1 MSDKYIGDFE
11 KGQLVR
17 VKFNTFSQAIIPT
30 APTVDPTVAVYKDSA
45 TEFTTGVT
53 QPTVNFD
60 SKDGVHE
67 LVIDT
72 SDAVYEIG
80 KDYDIIFTAGTVD
93 GTDLTRTI
101 LRTFSIENR
110 NTDANVTR
118 IAGQTASAA
127 APVTFPAAIAS
138 QASVDTLA
146 SYVDT
151 EVAAIKAKTDNLP
164 TDPADASD
172 IAASFVTVNNTLATI
187 AAYIDTEV
195 AAIKAKTD
203 NLPTDPADASDI
215 AASFASVDAALT
227 TIAGYIDT
235 EVAAIKAKTD
245 NLPVDPADASDIA
258 ASFSNITTLLNTL
271 ATYVDTEVAAIKA
284 KTDNLPANPAA
295 VSDVPTASA
304 IADAVLEE
312 SVDAHDNVPHSL
324 AKYISIIKK
333 ANTVIDGVVTSA
345 TTPSTTSFSS
355 NINYPTGAFKHAVL
369 LFTNAAA
376 INEQNSPLLTYV
388 NPNGVI
394 TVEEPFTTAPTVG
407 DEFIIIPTNHVHSI
421 AAIQNGLATSTA
433 LAAVAT
439 NVTDLV
445 ARIPA
450 TLFAGITSLANWLG
464 AIAGKTADSTTRA
477 QINATAA
484 GANFNETTDSLE
496 AIRDRGDAAWIT
508 GATGQGSGARIV
520 TITVRDS
527 SASPVEAATVRVYRA
542 GETYAGVTNASGV
555 TSFSLDD
562 ATFTVAITA
571 AGFSFTPVSL
581 VVSGNVSQTYTLTS
595 TGGVTPSVAPRTT
608 GFWTVNDL
616 NGVAQ
621 AGAQVTIQA
630 SSPPPGSTGLAME
643 DAPRTATADNQ
654 GVVQFNNLVKGATYI
669 VYRTGSSR
677 KYNIVVP
684 STAGDSTPM
693 GSIVG

>member
-1 MSDKYIGDFE
+1 MSDKYIGDFK
-11 KGQLVR
+11 KGQTIR
-17 VKFNTFSQAIIPT
+17 VKFNTFSQALLPT
-30 APTVDPTVAVYKDSA
+30 APSVNPTVAVYKDSA
-45 TEFTTGVT
+45 TEITVTGIT

-60 SKDGVHE
+60 SKDGLHE

-80 KDYDIIFTAGTVD
+80 KDYDIVFTAGTVD
-93 GTDLTRTI
+93 GKDLTRTI

-110 NTDANVTR
+110 NIDADVTK
-118 IAGQTASAA
+118 IAGQTATAA
-127 APVTFPAAIAS
+127 AAVAFPSSIAS

-151 EVAAIKAKTDNLP
+151 EVGAIKAKTDNLP

-172 IAASFVTVNNTLATI
+172 IASAFATVNNTLATI
-187 AAYIDTEV
+187 ASYIDTEV

-203 NLPTDPADASDI
+203 NLPSDPADASDI
-215 AASFASVDAALT
+215 AASFASVNAALT
-227 TIAGYIDT
+227 TITGYIDT

-271 ATYVDTEVAAIKA
+271 ASYVDTEVAAIKA
-284 KTDNLPANPAA
+284 KTDNLPSNPAA
-295 VSDVPTASA
+295 VTDIPTASA

-312 SVDAHDNVPHSL
+312 SVDDHDHVAHSL
-324 AKYISIIKK
+324 AKYVSIIKK
-333 ANTVIDGVVTSA
+333 GNTVIEGTVTSA
-345 TTPSTTSFSS
+345 ITPTATAFSS
-355 NINYPTGAFKHAVL
+355 DVSYPNGALEHAVL
-369 LFTNAAA
+369 LFINAAA
-376 INEQNSPLLTYV
+376 LNEQNSPIIGYV
-388 NPNGVI
+388 NTNGVF
-394 TVEEPFTTAPTVG
+394 TVEKAFTSAPTVG
-407 DEFIIIPTNHVHSI
+407 DQFIVIPTIHVH
-421 AAIQNGLATSTA
+421 AISDIQAGLATSAA
-433 LAAVAT
+433 LAAVAA
-439 NVTDLV
+439 NVTSLV
-445 ARIPA
+445 NRIPA
-450 TLFAGITSLANWLG
+450 TLFAGITYMSRWLG
-464 AIAGKTADSTTRA
+464 VLAGKTADATTRA
-477 QINATAA
+477 EINLTPA
-484 GANFNETTDSLE
+484 GASYNETTDSLE

-508 GATGQGSGARIV
+508 GGNQGTGARIV

-527 SASPVEAATVRVYRA
+527 SANPVEAATVRVYRA

-630 SSPPPGSTGLAME
+630 SSPPSGSTGLVME

-684 STAGDSTPM
+684 ANAGDSVAL
-693 GSIVG
+693 GSLVG